1 MKKEL
6 PKIESPQDWEKAKN
20 FIPKK
25 NQIIIYDGI
34 KINDQYV
41 SSPRVKIGDGIHTVN
56 ELPFESDTLN
66 MYYAEDSYTLVIG
79 QEGGKCFA
87 K

>member
-34 KINDQYV
+34 KVDDQYLTP
-41 SSPRVKIGDGIHTVN
+41 PRVKIGDGIHTVT
-56 ELPFESDTLN
+56 ELPFEDNTIN
-66 MYYAEDSYTLVIG
+66 MYYNEDNYTLMIN
-79 QEGGKCFA
+79 
-87 K
+87 

>member
-6 PKIESPQDWEKAKN
+6 PKIETQQNWEKAKN

-34 KINDQYV
+34 KVNDQYV

-56 ELPFESDTLN
+56 DLPFENNTIN
-66 MYYAEDSYTLVIG
+66 MIYVQDEYTLVIN
-79 QEGGKCFA
+79 
-87 K
+87 

>member
-6 PKIESPQDWEKAKN
+6 PKIETPQDWEKAKN

-34 KINDQYV
+34 KVNDRYV
-41 SSPRVKIGDGIHTVN
+41 SAPKVKIGDGIHTVN
-56 ELPFESDTLN
+56 DLPFENDTIN
-66 MYYAEDSYTLVIG
+66 VSYIEDSYTLIIN
-79 QEGGKCFA
+79 
-87 K
+87 